1 VKTKRI
7 DLDFSEDE
15 LRVLFT
21 ALVGLD
27 DWDIGA
33 GPLLHRIER
42 ALVELERTA

>member
-1 VKTKRI
+1 MSPSI

-27 DWDIGA
+27 EFDDRA
-33 GPLLHRIER
+33 GPLLWRIER